1 MGHSHHSDGDNTSYG
16 ICQHLFY
23 CRVRRSP
30 DCVQPDTLL
39 GIYCTLG
46 VCNFVT
52 IGTGICCIYHGPE
65 SGIERFPIPSVFCF
79 FCTCCQDTK
88 DAENATGQ
96 NKAADSDLAGTEGA
110 SMDLERENER
120 QLKADTDTHTDIRL
134 AEDPP
139 TVTRERSQDADVD
152 IKSKGDPEKGE
163 SSDINDSVHVGC
175 TGKHGSKTRIV
186 LVSLASYFFT
196 VFLVLVSFHSV
207 YIILGAVAAP
217 VVVLS
222 HASFYIAAFICLIM
236 FMAFFLKFTNM
247 SECEK
252 LRKEPFTKKRCMSHA
267 QYSLAVFSAFFLVPC
282 VFGFGLFY
290 FFTNM
295 VQDYC
300 KDGDILSILGSF
312 LQSAVVGSVG
322 FCGNRL
328 MKCVDKV
335 SNKQ

>member
-1 MGHSHHSDGDNTSYG
+1 M
-16 ICQHLFY
+16 
-23 CRVRRSP
+23 
-30 DCVQPDTLL
+30 
-39 GIYCTLG
+39 
-46 VCNFVT
+46 
-52 IGTGICCIYHGPE
+52 
-65 SGIERFPIPSVFCF
+65 
-79 FCTCCQDTK
+79 
-88 DAENATGQ
+88 
-96 NKAADSDLAGTEGA
+96 
-110 SMDLERENER
+110 
-120 QLKADTDTHTDIRL
+120 
-134 AEDPP
+134 
-139 TVTRERSQDADVD
+139 
-152 IKSKGDPEKGE
+152 
-163 SSDINDSVHVGC
+163 
-175 TGKHGSKTRIV
+175 

-252 LRKEPFTKKRCMSHA
+252 LRKEPLTKKRCMNHA

-290 FFTNM
+290 YFFTNM
-295 VQDYC
+295 VQDYR
-300 KDGDILSILGSF
+300 KDGDILSILGAF
-312 LQSAVVGSVG
+312 LPSAVVGFVG